1 MLFFPSTAK
10 PRAGVPME
18 RKLLPRVLGP
28 APGRSSLRRA
38 PGGGEG
44 AGRGSGLHRTAQDR
58 GIWPLRPLTPCCPA
72 LLAALWGS
80 GGPAGKPDNHQW
92 ESGPAAGE
100 DRGSRFIPSS
110 EGGRVSRR
118 PRGSLAGPWG
128 DWPPRGPM
136 SLGFRSRGGSGD
148 TSPSHGPPHSLVCC
162 DAGEGR
168 GSGDEGAGEAG
179 WEEECSS
186 LRPSFASLSQSEP
199 HDAACPSHELG
210 KRSGR
215 LGASERPVNRCL
227 RRIRRRA

>member
-1 MLFFPSTAK
+1 MKGRGGGQDCTGQHRTGASGPSDLS
-10 PRAGVPME
+10 PRVVPHCWQLCGVPVAPLGSQTTTSGKAAPRRVRTEAPGSFQVPKADGSAGVPAGAS
-18 RKLLPRVLGP
+18 RGP
-28 APGRSSLRRA
+28 G
-38 PGGGEG
+38 
-44 AGRGSGLHRTAQDR
+44 
-58 GIWPLRPLTPCCPA
+58 
-72 LLAALWGS
+72 
-80 GGPAGKPDNHQW
+80 
-92 ESGPAAGE
+92 
-100 DRGSRFIPSS
+100 
-110 EGGRVSRR
+110 
-118 PRGSLAGPWG
+118 G